1 MAPDFGLGEQ
11 VKSNQSKIVLFF
23 LSCLSFTWSW
33 RALKGLQWCAPEEG
47 AWLHPLLDRWGNRGS
62 GHPNCE
68 RPDDASRPRLPAP
81 HWLPPSLPSLPQRLA
96 APGPGGS
103 LQPCRGRESSLRLL
117 GACSRAQGSGICSK
131 GQPHNGG
138 HTSLK
143 GRLHRL
149 RASPATGRE
158 RGAAQLAPAP
168 AAQGPSRPLS
178 FQPPSSQL
186 LGAHLAQ
193 GNGRGLRLS
202 ALLQK
207 DKQKIR

>member
-1 MAPDFGLGEQ
+1 MAPAFGLGEQ

-33 RALKGLQWCAPEEG
+33 RTLKGLQWCPPEEG

-81 HWLPPSLPSLPQRLA
+81 HWLPPASLPSHSSSQLQAQVVPCSPA
-96 APGPGGS
+96 EGEKAPCPSWGPAPGH
-103 LQPCRGRESSLRLL
+103 REV
-117 GACSRAQGSGICSK
+117 ACSK

-178 FQPPSSQL
+178 FQPPSSQVL
-186 LGAHLAQ
+186 RAHLAQ